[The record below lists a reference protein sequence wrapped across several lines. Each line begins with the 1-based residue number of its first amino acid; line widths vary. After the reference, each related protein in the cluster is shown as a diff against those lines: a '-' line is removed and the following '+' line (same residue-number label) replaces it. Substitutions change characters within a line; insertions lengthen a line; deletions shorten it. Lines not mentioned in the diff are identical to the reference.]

1 MAICQ
6 LNLKE
11 ILHKFDSANLCNL
24 HNGKLV
30 TKNRTSVCFSMDIL
44 FTMDI
49 LYHIVNS
56 LSTKILHKNRAIFSS
71 SFVHFVYGN
80 VAQK

>member
-1 MAICQ
+1 MLCQ

-11 ILHKFDSANLCNL
+11 ILHKFDSAKLCNL
-24 HNGKLV
+24 HKCKLV
-30 TKNRTSVCFSMDIL
+30 TKNRTSVCFSLDIL

-56 LSTKILHKNRAIFSS
+56 LSTKILHKYGSIFSH

-80 VAQK
+80 IA